1 VRGLKLKHMQTGAI
15 EDFPVDG
22 VFGFI
27 GYDPAS
33 AFCKHLVQT
42 DAEGY
47 IITGERMRTSVAGIW
62 AAGDIVKGAL
72 KQMVISAGAGATAA
86 IDIREWLAEQRG

>member
-1 VRGLKLKHMQTGAI
+1 
-15 EDFPVDG
+15 

-33 AFCKHLVQT
+33 GFCRHLVGV
-42 DAEGY
+42 DEEGY
-47 IITGERMRTSVAGIW
+47 IIADLRSRTSCEGIW
-62 AAGDIVKGAL
+62 AAGDIIKGAL

-86 IDIREWLAEQRG
+86 IDIREYLADKRDG